1 MNYLSYIYF
10 ILTPTNTA
18 SIKASSE
25 FLFTTPGSQA
35 FFFSFS
41 NSSWPASDASLGLEN

>member
-1 MNYLSYIYF
+1 MLATKAFPEELQCMNYLFYFCF

-25 FLFTTPGSQA
+25 FIL
-35 FFFSFS
+35 
-41 NSSWPASDASLGLEN
+41 